1 MTAFQENLNL
11 EKGAVSRSFWEI
23 VEVGHSAFPVIIL
36 RNILRNLHSVA
47 ASTGFTLPPGPIGRK
62 RSESGGDM
70 VKRGLLTFLLTTVAQ
85 SALAQTVGGA
95 ASIALPEIVVT
106 APTQYDPYNGKF
118 NGAVGETSDVTG
130 INKPILDTPRSVYV
144 VTPQTLS
151 QQMPQSLAEAVQT
164 IPGTF
169 IGNTNGGNSDFVTLK
184 GFEVNTTDAFL
195 IGNGNGL
202 LIDGIRAP
210 TNRAFNANS
219 NSVEVL
225 SGPAS
230 YLYGYSAEGGVL
242 NVSRKLPL
250 PEAHYSV
257 NMLGG
262 APSGDFKDVAGSF
275 DLTGPVYKTA
285 DGVFAYRLVGSAS
298 KADPWRDGTP
308 VNRDLLIA
316 PTLAYYSD
324 IVNSVIAYE
333 HGQSRQPYDRG
344 VTSFN
349 NAPLNIPRTVS
360 YSEAFSNYSEQYDWV
375 HGHTDYNFNEDT
387 DFHLK
392 YSLSSTLMHDAEV
405 RSDNQTDFD
414 PVTGLI
420 KRTYTTNGPDGSRTD
435 QYFTGFS
442 GVHRFDTG
450 ILHHEFQ
457 AGVDYYNAQ
466 LIESDV
472 FSTKTGA
479 FGAFN
484 LYNPVYG
491 QFGQPDIASLQDL
504 GKAAGKPYASQ
515 NIREFGLFA
524 QDAVTLGRM
533 TLTGGGRYSEIYQF
547 QHFGGSTQADNTS
560 YVLLP
565 SASALFKINDRTSL
579 FADYAQSFHPN
590 MYAGGLGVN
599 IKFVGPILPQLGTG
613 YEAGI
618 KAKFL
623 DGKVL
628 AQASVFLID
637 KTNVQT
643 ATADGSLTFQQAQR
657 SEGFQLALQGRVTP
671 NLDLNVAYSHQ
682 HVVVTYDLPNNK
694 DVGRQVINAPDDILT
709 LFGAYHFM
717 GGWADG
723 LTLTAGVTG
732 ATKNAVDPKNT
743 FFLPGYAVANAGLSY
758 TFKPQPGGP
767 VTTLSFK
774 VNNLFDTT
782 YYPSTGSKTN
792 WIAVGDPR
800 TFLVSLGATF

>member
-1 MTAFQENLNL
+1 MI
-11 EKGAVSRSFWEI
+11 R
-23 VEVGHSAFPVIIL
+23 
-36 RNILRNLHSVA
+36 
-47 ASTGFTLPPGPIGRK
+47 
-62 RSESGGDM
+62 
-70 VKRGLLTFLLTTVAQ
+70 RGLLTFLFTTVAHG
-85 SALAQTVGGA
+85 ALAQSVGGA
-95 ASIALPEIVVT
+95 ASIAIPEIEVIGT
-106 APTQYDPYNGKF
+106 TEHDPYSGKF
-118 NGAVGETSDVTG
+118 NGAVAETSDVTG
-130 INKPILDTPRSVYV
+130 VNKPILDTPRSVYV

-169 IGNTNGGNSDFVTLK
+169 VGNTNGGNSDFVTLK

-210 TNRAFNANS
+210 TNRALNANS

-230 YLYGYSAEGGVL
+230 YLYGYAAEGGVL
-242 NVSRKLPL
+242 NVNRKLPL
-250 PEAHYSV
+250 PEAHYTV
-257 NMLGG
+257 DMLGG

-275 DLTGPVYKTA
+275 DFTGPLYKSA

-298 KADPWRDGTP
+298 KADPWRDGDP

-333 HGQSRQPYDRG
+333 HGQNRQPYDRG
-344 VTSFN
+344 VTSLN
-349 NAPLNIPRTVS
+349 NAPLDIPRTES

-375 HGHTDYNFNEDT
+375 HGHTDYNFNDNT

-392 YSLSSTLMHDAEV
+392 YSYASTLMNMAEI
-405 RSDNQTDFD
+405 RSDKQTDFN
-414 PVTGLI
+414 PVTGI
-420 KRTYTTNGPDGSRTD
+420 INRYYYTNGPDGARTD
-435 QYFTGFS
+435 QYFTGLS

-450 ILHHEFQ
+450 FLHHEFQ

-466 LIESDV
+466 QIENDEYQSGT
-472 FSTKTGA
+472 FKN
-479 FGAFN
+479 FN

-491 QFGQPDIASLQDL
+491 QISQPTIGSLLDLGQLVHDAPGQPLSTE
-504 GKAAGKPYASQ
+504 
-515 NIREFGLFA
+515 NIRELGVFV
-524 QDAVTLGRM
+524 QDAVTLGKL
-533 TLTGGGRYSEIYQF
+533 TLTGGGRYSQIYQF
-547 QHFGGSTQADNTS
+547 GHYFGSTQTDSTS
-560 YVLLP
+560 YVFLP
-565 SASALFKINDRTSL
+565 SASALFKINDSTSL

-590 MYAGGLGVN
+590 IYATGLGVN
-599 IKFVGPILPQLGTG
+599 LKFVGPLMPQLGTG

-618 KAKFL
+618 KEKFL
-623 DGKVL
+623 DGKLL

-643 ATADGSLTFQQAQR
+643 FTDNGSLTFQQAQR
-657 SEGFQLALQGRVTP
+657 SEGIQLALQGRITP
-671 NLDLNVAYSHQ
+671 NLDLNLAYSHQ
-682 HVVVTYDLPNNK
+682 HVVVTSDLAINN
-694 DVGRQVINAPDDILT
+694 DVGNQVINAPSDIFT
-709 LFGAYHFM
+709 LFGAYHFLD
-717 GGWADG
+717 GWANG
-723 LTLTAGVTG
+723 LTLSAGLTG
-732 ATKNAVDPKNT
+732 ATKNAVDPQNS
-743 FFLPGYAVANAGLSY
+743 FFLPGYTVANLGLSY
-758 TFKPQPGGP
+758 TFKPHPDGP

-800 TFLVSLGATF
+800 TFLVNLSMSF